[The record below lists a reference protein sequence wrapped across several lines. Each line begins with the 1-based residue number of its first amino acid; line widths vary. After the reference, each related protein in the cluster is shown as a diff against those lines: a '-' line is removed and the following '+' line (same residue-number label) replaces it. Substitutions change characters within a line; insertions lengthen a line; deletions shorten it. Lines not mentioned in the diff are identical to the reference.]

1 MNFIKQRATNG
12 LWPFLMAKN
21 KPHVSSVADIICNK
35 LTEQKVQH
43 VFGYSGGCNLP
54 LLNSFYHS
62 KELKFHATCTEQG
75 AGMMAIGHA
84 KYTNSMGVVVTTSGP
99 GMTNCVTAL
108 YDAYSD
114 HVPLLVLS
122 GQVNTTSIGTG
133 AFQEAPSVVIA
144 KPITKWAYQVTNAN
158 DIEHVMNAAHCIAM
172 NEPRGPVFI
181 DLPKDIQT
189 QCVVS
194 NALNNIMNRKNLFEN
209 KQLKFKQYW
218 INNPYFYKFNIHQLK
233 IDAKILLNLIKNNK
247 KVVLFVG
254 QGAKNAVEYIRKIAV
269 RLKLPVC
276 TTLHGLGIFDETH
289 YQSLKMIGMHGSP
302 AANYAIQTA
311 DLIVGIGARFDDRT
325 IGTIKSYAPNAINSF
340 NTNQGGG
347 IVSININDINTIHP
361 HYQFKYNVSYF
372 LKIVWDE
379 ILKDNDFSQVNNTTN
394 KQITYKQ
401 TKNDWLLHINELKNA
416 NKFNYESSGQLK
428 AQDVLIKLNK
438 LIQNKKFVITT
449 GVGNHQMFV
458 SMYINFRNPNCILT
472 SGSSGTMGVC
482 VPYLIGASYTN
493 KNAMLIGIDGDGSFN
508 MSYNELQNIQ
518 KYKIPI
524 KLFIMNDGH
533 LQMVRTWQHK
543 FFKGNE
549 IATKSYN
556 PDYSKIA
563 EAWGISYIRIESKT
577 DLENIDLQYKLSTNE
592 PIIFDCKI
600 ESTYCLPLVAP
611 GKPLHEMILFE
622 QEKSQQH
629 FDAKDCPG

>member
-1 MNFIKQRATNG
+1 MNFIKQYVTATTTNK
-12 LWPFLMAKN
+12 LWPLKIVKN
-21 KPHVSSVADIICNK
+21 TSSMSVTDVICNK
-35 LTEQKVQH
+35 LIDQKVQH

-62 KELKFHATCTEQG
+62 NKLKFHATCTEQG
-75 AGMMAIGHA
+75 AGMMATGHA
-84 KYTNSMGVVVTTSGP
+84 KYTNSIGVVVTTSGP
-99 GMTNCVTAL
+99 GMTNCATAL

-133 AFQEAPSVVIA
+133 AFQEAPAVAIA
-144 KPITKWAYQVTNAN
+144 KPITKWAHQVTNAN
-158 DIEHVMNAAHCIAM
+158 DIENVMNKAFYIAM

-189 QCVVS
+189 KNV
-194 NALNNIMNRKNLFEN
+194 ALNTSHDKIAFSNN
-209 KQLKFKQYW
+209 KQYW
-218 INNPYFYKFNIHQLK
+218 INDPCFYKLNIDQ
-233 IDAKILLNLIKNNK
+233 IRNDARKLLFLIKNNK

-254 QGAKNAVEYIRKIAV
+254 QGAKNAVEYVRKIAV

-302 AANYAIQTA
+302 AANHAIQTS

-340 NTNQGGG
+340 DTNQGGG
-347 IVSININDINTIHP
+347 IVSINVNDIDTIYP
-361 HYQFKYNVSYF
+361 HYQFKYNVSHF

-379 ILKDNDFSQVNNTTN
+379 ILKDNDFSQINNAATN

-401 TKNDWLLHINELKNA
+401 TKNKWLLHVNKLKET
-416 NKFNYESSGQLK
+416 NKFNYDTSGKLK
-428 AQDVLIKLNK
+428 AQDVLIKINK

-458 SMYINFRNPNCILT
+458 SMYINFRNANCILT

-482 VPYLIGASYTN
+482 VPYLIGASHAN
-493 KNAMLIGIDGDGSFN
+493 KNAILIGIDGDGSFN
-508 MSYNELQNIQ
+508 MTYNELQNIQ

-524 KLFIMNDGH
+524 KLFIMNDGN

-543 FFKGNE
+543 FFDKKE
-549 IATKSYN
+549 IATKSHN

-563 EAWGISYIRIESKT
+563 EAWNIKYIQIKSKT
-577 DLENIDLQYKLSTNE
+577 DLENIDLQHKLLTNE

-622 QEKSQQH
+622 HEKLQQQN

>member
-1 MNFIKQRATNG
+1 MNFVKQCITNG
-12 LWPFLMAKN
+12 SLPLKMANKNMPLM
-21 KPHVSSVADIICNK
+21 SVTDVICNK
-35 LTEQKVQH
+35 LIDQKVQH

-54 LLNSFYHS
+54 LLNSFHHS

-75 AGMMAIGHA
+75 AGMMATGYA
-84 KYTNSMGVVVTTSGP
+84 KYTNSIGVVVTTSGP
-99 GMTNCVTAL
+99 GMTNCATAL

-133 AFQEAPSVVIA
+133 AFQEAPAVAIA
-144 KPITKWAYQVTNAN
+144 KPITKWAHQVTDAN
-158 DIEHVMNAAHCIAM
+158 DIENVMNKAHYIAM

-189 QCVVS
+189 QNVVP
-194 NALNNIMNRKNLFEN
+194 NTTNDRALFVDNN
-209 KQLKFKQYW
+209 QFKQYL
-218 INNPYFYKFNIHQLK
+218 INEPYYYKLNIDK
-233 IDAKILLNLIKNNK
+233 IRNDAKKLLFLIKNNK

-254 QGAKNAVEYIRKIAV
+254 QGAKNAVEYVRKIAI

-302 AANYAIQTA
+302 AANHAIQTA

-325 IGTIKSYAPNAINSF
+325 IGTINSYAPNAINSF
-340 NTNQGGG
+340 KTKQGGG
-347 IVSININDINTIHP
+347 IVSININNIDTICP

-379 ILKDNDFSQVNNTTN
+379 ILKDNDFSQINNTTTN
-394 KQITYKQ
+394 KQTIYKQ
-401 TKNDWLLHINELKNA
+401 TKDNWLLHVNKLKET
-416 NKFNYESSGQLK
+416 NKFNYDTYGKLK

-458 SMYINFRNPNCILT
+458 SMYINFRNANCILT

-482 VPYLIGASYTN
+482 VPYLIGASHAN
-493 KNAMLIGIDGDGSFN
+493 KNAILIGIDGDGSFN
-508 MSYNELQNIQ
+508 MTYNELQNIQ

-524 KLFIMNDGH
+524 KLFIMNDGY

-543 FFKGNE
+543 FFDRKE
-549 IATKSYN
+549 IATKSHN

-563 EAWGISYIRIESKT
+563 EAWGIKYVQIKSKI
-577 DLENIDLQYKLSTNE
+577 DLENVDLQHKLLTNE

-611 GKPLHEMILFE
+611 GKPLHEMILFK
-622 QEKSQQH
+622 QDNLQQQN

>member
-1 MNFIKQRATNG
+1 
-12 LWPFLMAKN
+12 
-21 KPHVSSVADIICNK
+21 
-35 LTEQKVQH
+35 
-43 VFGYSGGCNLP
+43 
-54 LLNSFYHS
+54 
-62 KELKFHATCTEQG
+62 
-75 AGMMAIGHA
+75 
-84 KYTNSMGVVVTTSGP
+84 
-99 GMTNCVTAL
+99 
-108 YDAYSD
+108 
-114 HVPLLVLS
+114 
-122 GQVNTTSIGTG
+122 
-133 AFQEAPSVVIA
+133 
-144 KPITKWAYQVTNAN
+144 
-158 DIEHVMNAAHCIAM
+158 
-172 NEPRGPVFI
+172 
-181 DLPKDIQT
+181 
-189 QCVVS
+189 
-194 NALNNIMNRKNLFEN
+194 
-209 KQLKFKQYW
+209 
-218 INNPYFYKFNIHQLK
+218 
-233 IDAKILLNLIKNNK
+233 
-247 KVVLFVG
+247 
-254 QGAKNAVEYIRKIAV
+254 
-269 RLKLPVC
+269 
-276 TTLHGLGIFDETH
+276 
-289 YQSLKMIGMHGSP
+289 
-302 AANYAIQTA
+302 
-311 DLIVGIGARFDDRT
+311 
-325 IGTIKSYAPNAINSF
+325 
-340 NTNQGGG
+340 
-347 IVSININDINTIHP
+347 
-361 HYQFKYNVSYF
+361 VSYF